1 MDQFKTRLVLITG
14 AASGLGRLLAKR
26 FAGNGARCVLW
37 DLDGEGLAR
46 VAAEIG
52 GDVQTQVV
60 DVADHRAVASA
71 AEGLEVDILINNAG
85 VVTGRPL
92 LECSPEQVQRTF
104 AVNTL
109 ALFWT
114 TQAILPGMIARGR
127 GHIVTIA
134 SASGLVG
141 AAKLVD
147 YASSK
152 HAAVGFDESLRLELR
167 RQGHDIDTTVI
178 CPYFIDTGMFAGA
191 KSRFSWLLPILDPE
205 MVADRIMS
213 AIRWKRRRVLIPPL
227 VFIVF
232 LARYLPVTW
241 FDAFAEFLGLTHAMD
256 DFHGRP

>member
-1 MDQFKTRLVLITG
+1 MERFRNRVVVITG
-14 AASGLGRLLAKR
+14 AASGMGRLLAKR
-26 FAGNGARCVLW
+26 FAGNGAHCVLW

-46 VAAEIG
+46 VATEIG
-52 GDVQTQVV
+52 GEVSTQVV
-60 DVADHRAVASA
+60 DVSDPRAVASA

-85 VVTGRPL
+85 VVTGKPL
-92 LECSPEQVQRTF
+92 LECSPEQVKKTF

-114 TQAILPGMIARGR
+114 TQAVLPGMMSRGR

-141 AAKLVD
+141 AANLVD

-167 RQGHDIDTTVI
+167 RQGHRIDTTVV
-178 CPYFIDTGMFAGA
+178 CPYFVNTGMFAGA
-191 KSRFSWLLPILDPE
+191 KSRFNWLLPILDQE
-205 MVADRIMS
+205 VVADRIMS

-232 LARYLPVTW
+232 LARYLPVSW
-241 FDAFAEFLGLTHAMD
+241 FDALAEFLGLTHAMD
-256 DFHGRP
+256 DFRGRS